1 MATETY
7 VRAKI
12 DSKTKALATVALES
26 MGLTVSDAIRLLMVQ
41 VAEKKLYKCTTH
53 EGCN

>member
-12 DSKTKALATVALES
+12 DPKTKALATVALES

-41 VAEKKLYKCTTH
+41 VA
-53 EGCN
+53 